1 MGMKRL
7 LLLALGALT
16 TILFINSCDL
26 NDADSTPF
34 TITGQVQTLNT
45 ENGIADAL
53 VEIISPTDLQREAIT
68 NPSGMYVFEDVVV
81 DSVIDVRIQA
91 SRQGFNTSSIDV
103 VAVPG
108 RDLVVPVIRLR
119 ATTTGGDDGGSTGGG
134 GGTVSGPP
142 AGAAAIILQGVS
154 SNSINIAETGGNV
167 SSSFTFVV
175 QDSSGRAITS
185 EGAVDVEFILTEGP
199 GGGEAIT
206 PELVRT
212 NASGQVTSNLFA
224 GNAAGN
230 VKIEARIFREDINLE
245 IRSKPILLAIH
256 GGFPDLEH
264 FSIAASIFNFEG
276 LAINGVRNQVTVIV
290 GDKFSNPVKP
300 GTPVYFNTTGG
311 IIQGSGQTNDDGE
324 IQVDLISGD
333 PRPVDGYATIRAQ
346 TFNEDDQRIE
356 KQVQVLFSGPPTNQN
371 IVVTPETFAIG
382 PNGSQA
388 FTMIITDPNGN
399 PLPFNTS
406 IEVEPAEGMAVEGD
420 VSVNVPNTLFGGPGV
435 TEFSFTARDTDEDN
449 ADVQD
454 VSIVIKVNTPAGF
467 SATKTLTGT
476 KAKINP

>member
-7 LLLALGALT
+7 LLLALVTFT

-26 NDADSTPF
+26 NDTDSTPF

-53 VEIISPTDLQREAIT
+53 VEIISPADLQREAVT
-68 NPSGMYVFEDVVV
+68 NASGMYVFEDVFV

-91 SRQGFNTSSIDV
+91 SRQGFNTSTIDV

-108 RDLVVPVIRLR
+108 RDLAVPPIRLR
-119 ATTTGGDDGGSTGGG
+119 ATTSGGDDGGSGGG
-134 GGTVSGPP
+134 GGTVGGPP

-154 SNSINIAETGGNV
+154 SNSINIAETGGIV
-167 SSSFTFVV
+167 SSSFTFEV

-185 EGAVDVEFILTEGP
+185 EGAVDVEFILTDGP

-206 PELVRT
+206 PEIVRT
-212 NASGQVTSNLFA
+212 NASGLVTSNLFS

-256 GGFPDLEH
+256 GGFPDLDH
-264 FSIAASIFNFEG
+264 FSIAASVFNFEG
-276 LAINGVRNQVTVIV
+276 LAINGMRNQITVIV

-311 IIQGSGQTNDDGE
+311 IIQGSGQTDDDGQ
-324 IQVDLISGD
+324 IQVDLISGN
-333 PRPVDGYATIRAQ
+333 PRPADGYATIRAH

-356 KQVQVLFSGPPTNQN
+356 QDIQVLFSGPPSNQN

-388 FTMIITDPNGN
+388 FTMTITDPNGN

-406 IEVEPAEGMAVEGD
+406 IEVQPAEGMAVEGD

-435 TEFSFTARDTDEDN
+435 TEFSFTARDTDDEN
-449 ADVQD
+449 NDVQD
-454 VSIVIKVNTPAGF
+454 VSIVIKVDTPGGF